1 MFKYN
6 ELSDLLTGELV
17 TPLRMD
23 ENDNIICLNKNN
35 EEIVYTF
42 DDFDFDKTPE
52 ERIFIVDDDT
62 SNEEA
67 EENQTTTEPSEPEG
81 SDKEITE
88 PEASETENNNEEI
101 TDPEQISEVPQ
112 NNEEEITE
120 PVQEE
125 PKPEESVQKK
135 SGWIEDENEKAE
147 LLFSLGYNISSLK
160 KINIYRD
167 TVI

>member
-52 ERIFIVDDDT
+52 ERVFIVDDAT
-62 SNEEA
+62 NEEPK
-67 EENQTTTEPSEPEG
+67 ENQTTTEPSEPENNNEETAG
-81 SDKEITE
+81 PEI
-88 PEASETENNNEEI
+88 SESENNNEE
-101 TDPEQISEVPQ
+101 T
-112 NNEEEITE
+112 TE

-125 PKPEESVQKK
+125 PKPEESAQKK

-160 KINIYRD
+160 KINIYKD
-167 TVI
+167 IVI

>member
-35 EEIVYTF
+35 EEVIYTF

-62 SNEEA
+62 TNEKP
-67 EENQTTTEPSEPEG
+67 EENQTATESSEP
-81 SDKEITE
+81 
-88 PEASETENNNEEI
+88 ENNNEE
-101 TDPEQISEVPQ
+101 TAEPEQTSEEPQ
-112 NNEEEITE
+112 NDEKEITE
-120 PVQEE
+120 PVQN
-125 PKPEESVQKK
+125 QKK

-147 LLFSLGYNISSLK
+147 LLFALGYNIPSLK

-167 TVI
+167 NVI

>member
-52 ERIFIVDDDT
+52 ERVFIVDDT
-62 SNEEA
+62 TNEEPK
-67 EENQTTTEPSEPEG
+67 ENQTTTEPSEPENNN
-81 SDKEITE
+81 EETAN
-88 PEASETENNNEEI
+88 PETSETENNN
-101 TDPEQISEVPQ
+101 
-112 NNEEEITE
+112 EEITE

-125 PKPEESVQKK
+125 PKPEEPIQKK

-147 LLFSLGYNISSLK
+147 LLSIFGYNISSLK

>member
-35 EEIVYTF
+35 EEVIYTF

-52 ERIFIVDDDT
+52 ERVFIVDDT
-62 SNEEA
+62 TNEEP
-67 EENQTTTEPSEPEG
+67 EENQTTTKPSEPED
-81 SDKEITE
+81 STTD
-88 PEASETENNNEEI
+88 PETSETENNNEE
-101 TDPEQISEVPQ
+101 TTEPEQIPEEPQ
-112 NNEEEITE
+112 NDEEEITE

-147 LLFSLGYNISSLK
+147 LLFALGYNISSLK

-167 TVI
+167 NVV

>member
-23 ENDNIICLNKNN
+23 ENDNIVCLNKNS
-35 EEIVYTF
+35 EEVIYTF

-52 ERIFIVDDDT
+52 ERIFIVDDT
-62 SNEEA
+62 SNEES
-67 EENQTTTEPSEPEG
+67 EENQTTTEPSEPED
-81 SDKEITE
+81 SDKETTE
-88 PEASETENNNEEI
+88 PETSETENNNEE
-101 TDPEQISEVPQ
+101 TNPEQIPEEPQ
-112 NNEEEITE
+112 NDEEEITE

-125 PKPEESVQKK
+125 PKPEEPIQKK

>member
-35 EEIVYTF
+35 EEVIYTF

-52 ERIFIVDDDT
+52 ERIFIVDDT
-62 SNEEA
+62 TNEEPEPEPETPKEPIEPQTPDEPTTP
-67 EENQTTTEPSEPEG
+67 EENQNNNEPIIEPSEPTTPEQ
-81 SDKEITE
+81 EPITE
-88 PEASETENNNEEI
+88 PE
-101 TDPEQISEVPQ
+101 P
-112 NNEEEITE
+112 TE
-120 PVQEE
+120 PED
-125 PKPEESVQKK
+125 KPTQKK

-147 LLFSLGYNISSLK
+147 LLSAFGYSISSLS

>member
-35 EEIVYTF
+35 EEVIYTF

-52 ERIFIVDDDT
+52 ERIFIVDDT
-62 SNEEA
+62 SNEES
-67 EENQTTTEPSEPEG
+67 EENQTTIDPSDPKD
-81 SDKEITE
+81 SDKEIT
-88 PEASETENNNEEI
+88 ETENNNEEI
-101 TDPEQISEVPQ
+101 TKPEQTPEEPQ
-112 NNEEEITE
+112 NDEEEITE

-125 PKPEESVQKK
+125 PKPEEPVQKK

-147 LLFSLGYNISSLK
+147 LLFALGYNISSLK

-167 TVI
+167 NVV

>member
-23 ENDNIICLNKNN
+23 EDDNIICLNKNS
-35 EEIVYTF
+35 EEVIYTF

-62 SNEEA
+62 SNEET
-67 EENQTTTEPSEPEG
+67 EENQATTESSEPE
-81 SDKEITE
+81 DNKETTE
-88 PEASETENNNEEI
+88 SETSETENNNEEI
-101 TDPEQISEVPQ
+101 TKPEQILEEPQ
-112 NNEEEITE
+112 NDEEEITE
-120 PVQEE
+120 PTQEE
-125 PKPEESVQKK
+125 PKSEEPVQKK

-147 LLFSLGYNISSLK
+147 LLFALGYNISSLK

>member
-52 ERIFIVDDDT
+52 ERVFIVDDAT
-62 SNEEA
+62 NEEPK
-67 EENQTTTEPSEPEG
+67 ENQTTTEPSEPENNN
-81 SDKEITE
+81 EETAN
-88 PEASETENNNEEI
+88 PETSETENNNEK
-101 TDPEQISEVPQ
+101 
-112 NNEEEITE
+112 ITE

-125 PKPEESVQKK
+125 PKPEEPIQKK

-147 LLFSLGYNISSLK
+147 LLSIFGYNISSLK

-167 TVI
+167 NVI

>member
-35 EEIVYTF
+35 EEVVYTF

-52 ERIFIVDDDT
+52 ERIFIVDDAA
-62 SNEEA
+62 NEEPKGS
-67 EENQTTTEPSEPEG
+67 QTTPEPSEPKD
-81 SDKEITE
+81 SDEETTE
-88 PEASETENNNEEI
+88 PETSETENNNEEI
-101 TDPEQISEVPQ
+101 TEPVQEEPQ
-112 NNEEEITE
+112 NDKEEITE
-120 PVQEE
+120 PIQEE
-125 PKPEESVQKK
+125 PKPEEPIQKK
-135 SGWIEDENEKAE
+135 SGWIEDEDEKAE
-147 LLFSLGYNISSLK
+147 LLSIFGYNISSLK

>member
-35 EEIVYTF
+35 EEVIHTF

-52 ERIFIVDDDT
+52 ERIFIVDDT
-62 SNEEA
+62 SNEESESDNKETSTPESQTTDEPETSDPESSD
-67 EENQTTTEPSEPEG
+67 EETTTEP
-81 SDKEITE
+81 T
-88 PEASETENNNEEI
+88 ETEQTPEESEDNNEETSTPI
-101 TDPEQISEVPQ
+101 
-112 NNEEEITE
+112 
-120 PVQEE
+120 QEE
-125 PKPEESVQKK
+125 QKPKEPVQKK

-167 TVI
+167 NII

>member
-52 ERIFIVDDDT
+52 ERVFIVDDT
-62 SNEEA
+62 TNEEPK
-67 EENQTTTEPSEPEG
+67 ENQTTTEPE
-81 SDKEITE
+81 T
-88 PEASETENNNEEI
+88 SETENNNEE
-101 TDPEQISEVPQ
+101 TNPEQIPEEPQ
-112 NNEEEITE
+112 NDEEETTE

-125 PKPEESVQKK
+125 PKPEEPIQKK

-147 LLFSLGYNISSLK
+147 LLSIFGYNISSLK

-167 TVI
+167 NVI

>member
-1 MFKYN
+1 
-6 ELSDLLTGELV
+6 
-17 TPLRMD
+17 MD

-52 ERIFIVDDDT
+52 ERIFIVDDT
-62 SNEEA
+62 SNEEL
-67 EENQTTTEPSEPEG
+67 EENQTTTEPSESED
-81 SDKEITE
+81 SDKETTE
-88 PEASETENNNEEI
+88 PEISESENNNEE
-101 TDPEQISEVPQ
+101 TNPEQIPEEPQ
-112 NNEEEITE
+112 NDKEEITE
-120 PVQEE
+120 PIQEE
-125 PKPEESVQKK
+125 PKPEEPVQKK

>member
-52 ERIFIVDDDT
+52 ERIFIVDDT
-62 SNEEA
+62 SNEES
-67 EENQTTTEPSEPEG
+67 EKNQTITEPSEPEG

-88 PEASETENNNEEI
+88 PT
-101 TDPEQISEVPQ
+101 
-112 NNEEEITE
+112 
-120 PVQEE
+120 QEE
-125 PKPEESVQKK
+125 PKSEEPVQKK
-135 SGWIEDENEKAE
+135 SGWIEDENKKAE
-147 LLFSLGYNISSLK
+147 LLSIFGYNISSLK

>member
-23 ENDNIICLNKNN
+23 ENDNIVCLNKNN
-35 EEIVYTF
+35 EEVVYTF

-52 ERIFIVDDDT
+52 ERIFIVDDAA
-62 SNEEA
+62 NE
-67 EENQTTTEPSEPEG
+67 EPEG
-81 SDKEITE
+81 SQTTPEPSKPKDSNEETTE
-88 PEASETENNNEEI
+88 PETSETENNNEE
-101 TDPEQISEVPQ
+101 TNPEQIPEYPQ
-112 NNEEEITE
+112 NDEEEITE
-120 PVQEE
+120 PIQEE
-125 PKPEESVQKK
+125 SKPEEPVQKK

>member
-23 ENDNIICLNKNN
+23 ENDNIICLNKNS
-35 EEIVYTF
+35 EEVIYTF

-52 ERIFIVDDDT
+52 ERIFIVDDT
-62 SNEEA
+62 SNEESESGNKETSTPESQTTDPESSD
-67 EENQTTTEPSEPEG
+67 EETTTEP
-81 SDKEITE
+81 T
-88 PEASETENNNEEI
+88 ETEQTPEESEDNNEETSTPI
-101 TDPEQISEVPQ
+101 
-112 NNEEEITE
+112 
-120 PVQEE
+120 QEE
-125 PKPEESVQKK
+125 QNPEEPVQKK

-147 LLFSLGYNISSLK
+147 LLFALGYNISSLK

-167 TVI
+167 IVI

>member
-23 ENDNIICLNKNN
+23 ENDNIICLNKNS
-35 EEIVYTF
+35 EEVIYTF

-52 ERIFIVDDDT
+52 ERIFIVDDT
-62 SNEEA
+62 SNEEL
-67 EENQTTTEPSEPEG
+67 EENQTTTEPSESED
-81 SDKEITE
+81 SDKETTE
-88 PEASETENNNEEI
+88 PEISESENNNEE
-101 TDPEQISEVPQ
+101 TNPEQIPEEPQ
-112 NNEEEITE
+112 NDKEEITE
-120 PVQEE
+120 PIQEE
-125 PKPEESVQKK
+125 PKPKEPVQKK

-147 LLFSLGYNISSLK
+147 LLFALGYNISSLK

-167 TVI
+167 IVI

>member
-35 EEIVYTF
+35 KEVIYTF

-52 ERIFIVDDDT
+52 ERIFIVDDT
-62 SNEEA
+62 SNEES
-67 EENQTTTEPSEPEG
+67 EKNQTTTEPSE
-81 SDKEITE
+81 SEI
-88 PEASETENNNEEI
+88 SESENNNEEI
-101 TDPEQISEVPQ
+101 TEPEQIPKEPQ
-112 NNEEEITE
+112 NDEEETTE

-125 PKPEESVQKK
+125 PKPEEPVQKK

-147 LLFSLGYNISSLK
+147 LLFALGYNISSLK

-167 TVI
+167 NII

>member
-35 EEIVYTF
+35 EEVIYTF

-52 ERIFIVDDDT
+52 ERVFIVDDT
-62 SNEEA
+62 SFNEEVND
-67 EENQTTTEPSEPEG
+67 ENQTTEPSEPEN
-81 SDKEITE
+81 SNKATTA
-88 PEASETENNNEEI
+88 PETSETENNNEE
-101 TDPEQISEVPQ
+101 TTEPEQIP
-112 NNEEEITE
+112 
-120 PVQEE
+120 EE
-125 PKPEESVQKK
+125 PAKKK
-135 SGWIEDENEKAE
+135 SGWIENNDEKAE
-147 LLFSLGYNISSLK
+147 LLFALGYNISSLK

-167 TVI
+167 NII

>member
-23 ENDNIICLNKNN
+23 ENDNIICLNKNS
-35 EEIVYTF
+35 EEVIYTF

-52 ERIFIVDDDT
+52 ERIFIVDDT
-62 SNEEA
+62 TNEEPESGNKETPTPESQTTA
-67 EENQTTTEPSEPEG
+67 EPETSDPESSDEEATTEPTEAEQTPKESE
-81 SDKEITE
+81 D
-88 PEASETENNNEEI
+88 NDEEI
-101 TDPEQISEVPQ
+101 STPI
-112 NNEEEITE
+112 
-120 PVQEE
+120 QEE
-125 PKPEESVQKK
+125 QKPEELTQKK
-135 SGWIEDENEKAE
+135 SCWIEDENEKAE
-147 LLFSLGYNISSLK
+147 LLFALGYNISSLK

>member
-23 ENDNIICLNKNN
+23 ENDNIICLNKNS
-35 EEIVYTF
+35 EEVIYTF

-52 ERIFIVDDDT
+52 ERIFIVDDT
-62 SNEEA
+62 SNEES
-67 EENQTTTEPSEPEG
+67 EENQTTTEPSESED
-81 SDKEITE
+81 SDKETTK

-101 TDPEQISEVPQ
+101 TDPEQIPENPQ
-112 NNEEEITE
+112 NDEEETTE

-125 PKPEESVQKK
+125 PKPEEPIQKK

>member
-23 ENDNIICLNKNN
+23 ENDNIICLNKNS
-35 EEIVYTF
+35 EEVIYTF

-52 ERIFIVDDDT
+52 ERIFIVDDT
-62 SNEEA
+62 SNEES
-67 EENQTTTEPSEPEG
+67 EENQTTTEPSESED

-88 PEASETENNNEEI
+88 PETSETENNNEEI
-101 TDPEQISEVPQ
+101 TEPEQNPEDPQ
-112 NNEEEITE
+112 SNEEEITE

-125 PKPEESVQKK
+125 LKPEESVQKK

-147 LLFSLGYNISSLK
+147 LLFALGYNISSLK

-167 TVI
+167 TII